1 MRAWLG
7 ALLAVL
13 ACSAA
18 EQKTPAP
25 GVAEDRS
32 YAASSLDLLPG
43 AGIGFEFV
51 GARDSDHFQ
60 SRQTSLVGL
69 VHYNS
74 PYDLLAVGA
83 GTEYFKQDDW
93 SRRGYSLVG
102 FAEKRDR
109 ATGAG
114 ISASVGVKQIDGHDR
129 ATAEAVVNHRFS
141 AQTGGELI
149 LQRDFVETRAALDA
163 GVTQAF
169 IAGSIDHTFT
179 DRWTGIA
186 LAGAQRFSDGNDRAH
201 LRGWLIYTLVPE
213 YGLSLQARIRGYEN
227 SQTGS
232 AFYFN
237 PDRYETADFGLRLR
251 TGVSGWRL
259 HALLAAGEE
268 RIDRASTNPTRFA
281 QLNADRVLAGDI
293 RAGVRYAYSR
303 AAGENTASAS
313 GGYTWRYLRFFI
325 VAPL

>member
-1 MRAWLG
+1 M
-7 ALLAVL
+7 
-13 ACSAA
+13 
-18 EQKTPAP
+18 
-25 GVAEDRS
+25 
-32 YAASSLDLLPG
+32 
-43 AGIGFEFV
+43 
-51 GARDSDHFQ
+51 
-60 SRQTSLVGL
+60 
-69 VHYNS
+69 
-74 PYDLLAVGA
+74 
-83 GTEYFKQDDW
+83 
-93 SRRGYSLVG
+93 
-102 FAEKRDR
+102 
-109 ATGAG
+109 
-114 ISASVGVKQIDGHDR
+114 
-129 ATAEAVVNHRFS
+129 NHRFS

-169 IAGSIDHTFT
+169 IAGSIDHAFT

-232 AFYFN
+232 SFYFN

-251 TGVSGWRL
+251 TGVAGWRL

-268 RIDRASTNPTRFA
+268 RIDRASTNPTHFL

-293 RAGVRYAYSR
+293 RVGVRYAYSR